1 MSETNANVPE
11 PHQVKDQDP
20 IDTGSEFE
28 DLYSHEEDNGHD
40 EDEEAKQEQSETEV
54 KPEIQEEQKKDDAD
68 VTLEYREPPA
78 EVKAENEEEKEEE
91 LSTEQQGVSK
101 VKEEDSE
108 VKEEEEDKS
117 ESESKSGSE
126 SNDDDDDDE
135 DEEEKDEDDEEEEE
149 DEDDEEE
156 EEEEEENEEDLK
168 NVDYNLLEK
177 QMKFLVDSDILHS
190 DDFKALSKDGKIT
203 AIVNLINSNPETALP
218 VSNKPAQPNIP
229 PTNNGPSRFRQ
240 TLDYSNDKEPS
251 SASSQSTQNKPS
263 SKYERADLS
272 MPMTLKERDLYAAY
286 LRGENK
292 ITEMHNIPQ
301 RSRLFIGNLPLKN
314 VSKEELFRIFI
325 PYGHILQINI
335 KNAFGFIQYDN
346 PHSVLEAIK
355 YESDETNFNK
365 KLILEVSSSNSR
377 PQFDHGDHGT
387 NSSSTFISSSKRPF
401 EGEEAESFND
411 LKRSKRRVPNCIIY
425 VKKTADRTFATE
437 VFNSIKNGTGIETD
451 MIFLKPRMEL
461 RKLINDAAYEGTWGV
476 IVVNKS
482 HNVDIQTFYEGPTG
496 ETKFDEY
503 VNVSCPD
510 AVGIFNNVKSQRVG
524 GGDMRRGNTNMIP
537 GGGNMYGSGYAQPP
551 MGGAPNTGYGYNAG
565 NRYGNMP
572 PQQPPMG
579 QPQGYMGGYQGGNGY
594 PPQQG
599 YGAPPPPQMNQGG
612 YSRYQSQP
620 PLPQGGMGMNQGY
633 PPANQPPAQVPPV
646 SPPSQNIQ
654 PQLSAALGGNAGQM
668 DQQQLLAAIQNLPPN
683 VVSSLLS
690 AAQQQQ
696 QPNAPQVSA
705 QQQQLVGMLQ
715 NTQNRQSGGYPPASG
730 NNAYTSP
737 NPHGQSQ
744 TPPSQQPPQQ
754 QQQQQQQ
761 SGSNVQSLLDS
772 LAKLQQ

>member
-1 MSETNANVPE
+1 MSEVNASVPE
-11 PHQVKDQDP
+11 PQQVQEQDH

-28 DLYSHEEDNGHD
+28 DLYSHEEDNGQD
-40 EDEEAKQEQSETEV
+40 DDEEQEQEQEVKQEQEADVGPEEDDNSVGVTLDAGETEV
-54 KPEIQEEQKKDDAD
+54 KA
-68 VTLEYREPPA
+68 
-78 EVKAENEEEKEEE
+78 EEE
-91 LSTEQQGVSK
+91 T
-101 VKEEDSE
+101 
-108 VKEEEEDKS
+108 KEEEEDVETKQESEEENTEIKQASEEEDEEEEGKSDSDS
-117 ESESKSGSE
+117 ESEE
-126 SNDDDDDDE
+126 DNNENDDE
-135 DEEEKDEDDEEEEE
+135 DEEDEEEDDEEESSK
-149 DEDDEEE
+149 
-156 EEEEEENEEDLK
+156 EDLK
-168 NVDYNLLEK
+168 NVDFNLLEK
-177 QMKFLVDSDILHS
+177 QMKFLVDSEMLNS
-190 DDFKALSKDGKIT
+190 EDFKALSNDGKIT
-203 AIVNLINSNPETALP
+203 AITNLINSNPETALSVGNKTAQ
-218 VSNKPAQPNIP
+218 VSNPAQ
-229 PTNNGPSRFRQ
+229 TNTPSRYRQ
-240 TLDYSNDKEPS
+240 TLDYSNDNEPS
-251 SASSQSTQNKPS
+251 SSIASTEPTQDKPP

-272 MPMTLKERDLYAAY
+272 MPMTLKERELYNEY

-314 VSKEELFRIFI
+314 ASKEELFRIFV

-355 YESDETNFNK
+355 YESDEINFNK

-401 EGEEAESFND
+401 QGEDEEVET
-411 LKRSKRRVPNCIIY
+411 LKKAKRRIPNCIIY

-461 RKLINDAAYEGTWGV
+461 RKLINEAAYEGTWGV

-482 HNVDIQTFYEGPTG
+482 HNVDIQTFYEGSTG

-510 AVGIFNNVKSQRVG
+510 AVGIFNNVKSQRMG
-524 GGDMRRGNTNMIP
+524 GNDIRRAGNTMMP
-537 GGGNMYGSGYAQPP
+537 PAAGNMYGGYNQPP
-551 MGGAPNTGYGYNAG
+551 MAAGPNTGYGYGGA

-599 YGAPPPPQMNQGG
+599 YGAPPPPMNQGG
-612 YSRYQSQP
+612 YSRYSQP
-620 PLPQGGMGMNQGY
+620 PQPPHAGMGMNQGY
-633 PPANQPPAQVPPV
+633 QPPVQVPTV

-654 PQLSAALGGNAGQM
+654 PQLSAALGGNTGQM

-696 QPNAPQVSA
+696 QPNAPQASA

-715 NTQNRQSGGYPPASG
+715 NTQNQQSGGYPPIGG
-730 NNAYTSP
+730 NNPYAPPKPQGQAQSP
-737 NPHGQSQ
+737 PPHA
-744 TPPSQQPPQQ
+744 PPPP
-754 QQQQQQQ
+754 QQQQQQ

-772 LAKLQQ
+772 LAQLQK